1 MGFHEEVICSIRL
14 HYSGRLTVKPCASGD
29 YCCYN
34 HPTYVAQ
41 FTTPKGVMY
50 EYSFECLTAPLNNT
64 RVDMIKGS
72 IMIKKNQQIDTISLQ
87 LRHRRLHLLVSAS
100 STTDDVLSVGY
111 NVVLPDQIYCEASS
125 SRLNGNTAFTSSIS
139 SISEGNGAR
148 RRNESF
154 IKNLCASLLVVVSTN
169 ASFLYCQTGV
179 DLIWSIILF
188 GSMLCMFRC
197 SLEWHK
203 RYGTTYLF

>member
-1 MGFHEEVICSIRL
+1 
-14 HYSGRLTVKPCASGD
+14 
-29 YCCYN
+29 
-34 HPTYVAQ
+34 
-41 FTTPKGVMY
+41 
-50 EYSFECLTAPLNNT
+50 
-64 RVDMIKGS
+64 MIKGS

-87 LRHRRLHLLVSAS
+87 LRHRRLHLLRSTFQRRLEGKKNTTRQQRTIIQIVSAS